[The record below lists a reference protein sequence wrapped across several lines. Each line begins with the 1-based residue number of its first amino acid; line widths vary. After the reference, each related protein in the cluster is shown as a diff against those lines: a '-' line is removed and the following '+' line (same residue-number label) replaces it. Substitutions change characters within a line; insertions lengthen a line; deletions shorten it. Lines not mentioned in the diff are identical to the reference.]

1 MVRSEN
7 GEASKHPDHIPK
19 LPVQATHP
27 GMAGIGKVALGRLWP
42 RVRRRL
48 CWHCLCFFIAKN
60 PWSAGRRSFVA
71 ASSKN
76 TEVDSR
82 VGALWLYVCRR
93 VNRHALATPMRRPLP
108 IAEGIRLALR
118 LDTLVPKMTR
128 PKCGSRLVSL
138 TPGGGRLWRRMV
150 SLTLQVPAC
159 TRPYGCQL
167 VLRLDLCC
175 AEEVACEVG
184 TQRELEAA
192 HGRQRRRLCWRS

>member
-1 MVRSEN
+1 MFRPSSAFCKSLWCRA
-7 GEASKHPDHIPK
+7 GCPK
-19 LPVQATHP
+19 NF
-27 GMAGIGKVALGRLWP
+27 VALGAGVGLLDGSLRKWRSIKTP
-42 RVRRRL
+42 RPHPKAPRASHWYGGHRQGCAGTTLAARARQRL

-138 TPGGGRLWRRMV
+138 TPGGGRL
-150 SLTLQVPAC
+150 
-159 TRPYGCQL
+159 
-167 VLRLDLCC
+167 
-175 AEEVACEVG
+175 
-184 TQRELEAA
+184 
-192 HGRQRRRLCWRS
+192 